1 MNAEVE
7 QRGSSCRENPAVIK
21 QILDHLE
28 RLAGPATRV
37 TVARAPPPAALPGLK
52 EHG

>member
-37 TVARAPPPAALPGLK
+37 GPSPVHRRQRHYRA
-52 EHG
+52 